1 MKLLGNIIACDDK
14 SQTVS
19 IIDPAVL

>member
-1 MKLLGNIIACDDK
+1 MKLLGKIIACDDK